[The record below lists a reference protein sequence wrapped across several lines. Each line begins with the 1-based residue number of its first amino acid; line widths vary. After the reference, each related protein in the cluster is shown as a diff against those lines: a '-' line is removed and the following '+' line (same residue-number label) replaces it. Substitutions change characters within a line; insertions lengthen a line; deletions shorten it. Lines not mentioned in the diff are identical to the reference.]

1 MVSDKTRYN
10 TSNPGIDFP
19 SLGESQ
25 FLKPMD
31 KRYVRQ
37 ALSMMDCN
45 SFAERDIAV
54 RFLLKRIRDYFQVVG
69 YVGPII
75 SGASSEISYALCGW
89 TVEPHCAPWRKS
101 ITACSV
107 SAWSNP
113 AEVFNQVRYMDFET
127 ALRLAA
133 WEAELEVPESK
144 EALKRAAWLA
154 MGFIRQ
160 NSSKRWHMIRNRNG
174 TRGMLKELDII
185 IKKIE
190 SFSIV
195 EGQYWLGYYTPIAA

>member
-1 MVSDKTRYN
+1 
-10 TSNPGIDFP
+10 
-19 SLGESQ
+19 
-25 FLKPMD
+25 
-31 KRYVRQ
+31 
-37 ALSMMDCN
+37 
-45 SFAERDIAV
+45 
-54 RFLLKRIRDYFQVVG
+54 
-69 YVGPII
+69 
-75 SGASSEISYALCGW
+75 
-89 TVEPHCAPWRKS
+89 
-101 ITACSV
+101 
-107 SAWSNP
+107 
-113 AEVFNQVRYMDFET
+113 MDFET

>member
-19 SLGESQ
+19 SLGESE

-69 YVGPII
+69 YVGPLI
-75 SGASSEISYALCGW
+75 SGASSEIGYALGGW
-89 TVEPHCAPWRKS
+89 IIEPHFTPWRKV
-101 ITACSV
+101 ITTGSA
-107 SAWSNP
+107 SAWANP
-113 AEVFNQVRYMDFET
+113 AEVFNQVRYMDFDT

-133 WEAELEVPESK
+133 WEAGVEVPESK

-154 MGFIRQ
+154 MHFIQ
-160 NSSKRWHMIRNRNG
+160 ENSSKRWYMIRNRNG

-185 IKKIE
+185 IQKIE

-195 EGQYWLGYYTPIAA
+195 KGRYWLGHYTPIAA